1 MNDSQKFTAT
11 SFTRSKETREKWVR
25 YLMFVV
31 TLLMALPVILLISY
45 LVHKA
50 LPVLSLSLIHI

>member
-45 LVHKA
+45 LVQSGA
-50 LPVLSLSLIHI
+50 